1 MMIINTGGRLVS
13 KESAVSSGKIL
24 PIADQST
31 VETGKTDKSEFLD
44 LLNYLGFPSYLN
56 IEVELD
62 LDESVEM
69 DPELHTELHSILP
82 SSIFGLDQYEG
93 LSESTSKIGGA
104 DYRKDKQETMWDV
117 LSSLNPA
124 AILSREYRSI
134 EYDQAQ
140 SGEMQPNPIMISTGE
155 KTSEMSGILLEH
167 QTQLQETTKSG
178 FTVEID
184 LNEETNLNVEAGAD
198 KGRSIFTELVTEV
211 IETET
216 QVDAEALFRVEN
228 LRLGSLREQPDAKD
242 RTSGPVSSELE
253 ARNPVRV
260 PEEEQFTISST
271 TSTSATVPQPIGLE
285 GQTKSEF
292 LTEDGADYSTADVIS
307 QVEQKFISG
316 INDKGINEFSF
327 SLKPDGLG
335 SIKVKLREKEGL
347 IQLELVAE
355 RNETERI
362 LSSEIEQLRQTL
374 KNHNVD
380 LIKVTTLDNLQEPQH
395 HDDGFGESAGFASQE
410 QMQWNSRDRRNSMA
424 YRTDILDG
432 SEERVNKLGPDYRTN
447 RIYSSGHLEIII

>member
-184 LNEETNLNVEAGAD
+184 LNEET
-198 KGRSIFTELVTEV
+198 
-211 IETET
+211 
-216 QVDAEALFRVEN
+216 
-228 LRLGSLREQPDAKD
+228 
-242 RTSGPVSSELE
+242 SSQ
-253 ARNPVRV
+253 N
-260 PEEEQFTISST
+260 
-271 TSTSATVPQPIGLE
+271 
-285 GQTKSEF
+285 
-292 LTEDGADYSTADVIS
+292 
-307 QVEQKFISG
+307 
-316 INDKGINEFSF
+316 
-327 SLKPDGLG
+327 
-335 SIKVKLREKEGL
+335 
-347 IQLELVAE
+347 
-355 RNETERI
+355 
-362 LSSEIEQLRQTL
+362 
-374 KNHNVD
+374 
-380 LIKVTTLDNLQEPQH
+380 
-395 HDDGFGESAGFASQE
+395 
-410 QMQWNSRDRRNSMA
+410 
-424 YRTDILDG
+424 
-432 SEERVNKLGPDYRTN
+432 
-447 RIYSSGHLEIII
+447 